1 MGVPMPNE
9 WLSPEQK
16 MAHAELSAML
26 AAPHLSSRDLERLPM
41 LAACLGVAVRV
52 RRLDWS
58 AGVHAAT
65 VTDRTVGHGLV

>member
-1 MGVPMPNE
+1 
-9 WLSPEQK
+9 
-16 MAHAELSAML
+16 ML

>member
-1 MGVPMPNE
+1 MPNE
-9 WLSPEQK
+9 RLSPDQK

-26 AAPHLSSRDLERLPM
+26 AAPHLSPRDLERLPV

-58 AGVHAAT
+58 AGVDAAT
-65 VTDRTVGHGLV
+65 VTDRTVGHVR